1 MIKYRGKWLHWKKRG
16 GAFRMIQQKEGM
28 KEQVIKANTQ
38 EKFED
43 TKGITKTRNLIS
55 NGRNYIP

>member
-1 MIKYRGKWLHWKKRG
+1 MVALEKRG

-28 KEQVIKANTQ
+28 KERVIKDNTQ
-38 EKFED
+38 DKFED

-55 NGRNYIP
+55 NRRHYIP

>member
-1 MIKYRGKWLHWKKRG
+1 MVALEKRG
-16 GAFRMIQQKEGM
+16 GALRMIQQKQGM

-38 EKFED
+38 DKFED

-55 NGRNYIP
+55 NGRHYIP